1 MYDCSVRHA
10 SSNYKFT
17 SKERDS
23 ESGLDNFGA
32 RYDSSSL
39 GRFMSP
45 DSGVD
50 QHPEAPQSWNLYSY
64 ALNNPLNLVDP
75 TGEYVC
81 GAGITQTMCDNFQSS
96 LNAAQQDASKLKE
109 TYGADSTEYKDAQR
123 AIDFYGK
130 ENVDNGVTLTLGGQ
144 PKGAEGQVDPN
155 VGSTTPTS
163 DNPLGQK
170 ITVHFAE
177 SAFSGSADNA
187 ILLGHEGSHGADAS
201 DWVKSGFSAS
211 MNPNQYNSEW
221 RAFHVSVS
229 LAVISGYGPLGFFS
243 GPSENKVYIWQPA
256 WTRQAGW
263 GRKVDAAI
271 DSMLRDR
278 NGTYGGLDPRDKLG
292 AFRRNTKGNQ

>member
-1 MYDCSVRHA
+1 MYDASVQHA
-10 SSNYKFT
+10 PLRYKFT
-17 SKERDS
+17 GKERDS

-32 RYDSSSL
+32 RYDSSSM

-81 GAGITQTMCDNFQSS
+81 GAGVTQTMCDNFQNS
-96 LNAAQQDASKLKE
+96 LNAAQADADKLKA
-109 TYGADSTEYKDAQR
+109 TYGDKSKEYTDAQR

-144 PKGAEGQVDPN
+144 PKGAEGQVDPS

-177 SAFSGSADNA
+177 SALSGSADNA

-201 DWVKSGFSAS
+201 DWVKSGFSPS

-243 GPSENKVYIWQPA
+243 GPSENIERCTFGNPPGQGKPVGEGKLTQH
-256 WTRQAGW
+256 
-263 GRKVDAAI
+263 
-271 DSMLRDR
+271 SMLRDR

>member
-17 SKERDS
+17 SRERDS
-23 ESGLDNFGA
+23 ESGLDNLGA

-130 ENVDNGVTLTLGGQ
+130 ENVANDVTLTLGGQ
-144 PKGAEGQVDPN
+144 PKGAEGQVDP
-155 VGSTTPTS
+155 
-163 DNPLGQK
+163 K
-170 ITVHFAE
+170 
-177 SAFSGSADNA
+177 
-187 ILLGHEGSHGADAS
+187 
-201 DWVKSGFSAS
+201 
-211 MNPNQYNSEW
+211 
-221 RAFHVSVS
+221 
-229 LAVISGYGPLGFFS
+229 
-243 GPSENKVYIWQPA
+243 
-256 WTRQAGW
+256 
-263 GRKVDAAI
+263 
-271 DSMLRDR
+271 
-278 NGTYGGLDPRDKLG
+278 
-292 AFRRNTKGNQ
+292 